1 MADLILLGK
10 TVSST
15 KSAFDAMIDAASQL
29 EGRWLH
35 RHELWLLSCYINLD
49 LIEELIESLSEEIKL
64 REVNFM
70 FDRAELFRIGPKKVE
85 DKLKSIEKWCKSFDP
100 SVEFNYQPI
109 SGPIGEMVHAKGYA
123 VFQRIGGQAR
133 PGFVMVT
140 SGNLTRRGFTGGGN
154 IELAYLSHRVG
165 DIEQF
170 EKLYNDMWEKNG
182 KDISLDIAEE
192 EMALFKYALLSS
204 GRFLHK
210 WDRTLSS
217 LIGVRYSLTKSGKEL
232 IAIKDPE
239 LVELGFKPDQ
249 DTITKQYLDI
259 SDLPPKEL
267 PGNFIR
273 NSTIETLLG
282 RWCPQSIWAI
292 AKNQGKEEAEKFF
305 KSFKDATTPDK
316 LAVALKEANKIQER
330 LLKRKLVTVKEK
342 HLTRWED
349 RIKHLR
355 ENQEQIRRLSVGY
368 EDFKLPYDYSNFNE
382 TRELYESL
390 VESIDL
396 SRKANLAI
404 RKTSEAIEMMSLQ
417 CLDLSDEENEG
428 VEKTLVG

>member
-1 MADLILLGK
+1 MADLILLGN

-15 KSAFDAMIDAASQL
+15 NSAFDAMIDAVSQL

-49 LIEELIESLSEEIKL
+49 LIEELIERLSEEIKL

-70 FDRAELFRIGPKKVE
+70 FDRAELFRIGPKKVKN
-85 DKLKSIEKWCKSFDP
+85 KLESIEKWCKSFDP
-100 SVEFNYQPI
+100 SVEFNYQQI

-123 VFQRIGGQAR
+123 VFQRIEGQAR

-170 EKLYNDMWEKNG
+170 ERLYNDMWEKNG
-182 KDISLDIAEE
+182 KNISLDIAEE

-217 LIGVRYSLTKSGKEL
+217 LIGVRYSLTKSAKER
-232 IAIKDPE
+232 IAIKDPD
-239 LVELGFKPDQ
+239 LIELGFELEK
-249 DTITKQYLDI
+249 DTITKQYLNI
-259 SDLPPKEL
+259 SNLPPKEL

-292 AKNQGKEEAEKFF
+292 SEEQGKEEAEKYF

-316 LAVALKEANKIQER
+316 LAVALKEAKKVQEI
-330 LLKRKLVTVKEK
+330 LLDKQLVTVNKG

-368 EDFKLPYDYSNFNE
+368 EDFDLPYNYSDSNE

-390 VESIDL
+390 VDSIDL
-396 SRKANLAI
+396 SRRANLAI
-404 RKTSEAIEMMSLQ
+404 RKISEAIEMMSLQ
-417 CLDLSDEENEG
+417 YLDLSNEENEG
-428 VEKTLVG
+428 VKKTLVG